1 MIVSRVTASAFAVL
15 GLAFLA
21 GCAPG
26 PAVRRDGPAVEAPT
40 YRVGDRWTYKAQDGF
55 RLPVTWDEVREV
67 TSVGPDGITMRVTQQ
82 GPTVNNERIEKLA
95 APGLVRQGAVFD
107 AETRIFPEPLVRYRF
122 PMSPGDSWRGF
133 VANEHVPPQ
142 TGGPYSHSISH
153 WVSVDGWSTVTTPA
167 GTFEAMRLHITM
179 QLDDETPFRWPT
191 QVSHFVWYAPAVR
204 GIVLAHNEAFYFEKS
219 IPSPNRIRSQHSVIE
234 LTSFTPGGG
243 AK

>member
-1 MIVSRVTASAFAVL
+1 MPVARFAGFTFVVL
-15 GLAFLA
+15 GLALLT

-26 PAVRRDGPAVEAPT
+26 PAVRRDGPAIDAPT

-67 TSVGPDGITMRVTQQ
+67 TAIDADGITLRVTQR

-107 AETRIFPEPLVRYRF
+107 AETRVFPEPLVRYRF
-122 PMSPGDSWRGF
+122 PMQPGDSWRSF
-133 VANEHVPPQ
+133 VENVHVPPST

-153 WVSVDGWSTVTTPA
+153 WVSVDGWSTVVTPA

-191 QVSHFVWYAPAVR
+191 QASYYVWYAPAVR
-204 GIVLAHNEAFYFEKS
+204 GIVLEHKDAFYFEKS
-219 IPSPNRIRSQHSVIE
+219 FPSPNRVRSQNAVIE

-243 AK
+243 K